1 MPDITDEKKNQIRL
15 IAEKYSIILSRIPF
29 EEGVSIYSKTYQAL
43 YIQSA
48 RWRFC
53 LLCGKIK
60 HPEDFRKSDHKCAYL
75 SSNDFPILVKT
86 SWIKLEDF
94 FLSRDFLDILKEGGI
109 IIEEGEKTINQE
121 K

>member
-1 MPDITDEKKNQIRL
+1 MPDITNEKKNQIRI
-15 IAEKYSIILSRIPF
+15 IAEKYSIILSKIPF

-43 YIQSA
+43 HIQSA

-60 HPEDFRKSDHKCAYL
+60 YPEGFRKNNHKCAYF

-86 SWIKLEDF
+86 SWIKLENF
-94 FLSRDFLDILKEGGI
+94 FLSRKFLDILKEGGI
-109 IIEEGEKTINQE
+109 IIEEG
-121 K
+121 

>member
-1 MPDITDEKKNQIRL
+1 MPDITNEKKKRIRM
-15 IAEKYSIILSRIPF
+15 IAEKYSIILSKIPF
-29 EEGVSIYSKTYQAL
+29 EEGVNIYSKTYQSL

-60 HPEDFRKSDHKCAYL
+60 HPEEFKQKDHKCSQL

-86 SWIKLEDF
+86 SWVKLEEF
-94 FLSRDFLDILKEGGI
+94 FLSRKFLDILKEGGI
-109 IIEEGEKTINQE
+109 IIEEGK
-121 K
+121 

>member
-1 MPDITDEKKNQIRL
+1 MPDITDEKKKQIRM
-15 IAEKYSIILSRIPF
+15 IAEKYSIILSKIPF

-53 LLCGKIK
+53 LLCGKIN
-60 HPEDFRKSDHKCAYL
+60 HPEYFRKNNHKCTQL

-86 SWIKLEDF
+86 SWVKLEDF
-94 FLSRDFLDILKEGGI
+94 FLSKEFLDVLKEGGI
-109 IIEEGEKTINQE
+109 IIEEG
-121 K
+121 